1 METPVSATSVRAN
14 GPSVQR
20 RAFALD
26 GAEIRSVADGSGGE
40 ALTFTGYACV
50 TNRSYEM
57 NDMAGSYPE
66 TVRAGAFK
74 DTLGKKPDVPFL
86 LNHDGLTL
94 ARTKS
99 GTLKLAE
106 DSTGLH
112 AEARLDP
119 SNSVVRD
126 IKSAMERGDVDE
138 MSFAFRILDPDS
150 GWNEDFTERSIGS
163 VDINKGDVSVVNYGA
178 SPHTAGA
185 SIRSVDRFFES
196 LTADERAELLARL
209 TRNAA
214 APVAAVV
221 PAAPVK
227 ELKALGVTVQDLQTY
242 TARAYVL
249 RNAL

>member
-1 METPVSATSVRAN
+1 METTVTASSVRAN
-14 GPSVQR
+14 GSSVQR

-26 GAEIRSVADGSGGE
+26 GAEIRSVADGTGGE

-57 NDMAGSYPE
+57 NDLAGPYPE

-74 DTLGKKPDVPFL
+74 DTLGKSPDVPFL

-150 GWNEDFTERSIGS
+150 GWNEDYTERSIGS

-178 SPHTAGA
+178 NPHTAGA
-185 SIRSVDRFFES
+185 SMRGVDRFFES
-196 LTADERAELLARL
+196 LTAEERAELLARL
-209 TRNAA
+209 TRGA
-214 APVAAVV
+214 APIDVV
-221 PAAPVK
+221 PVE
-227 ELKALGVTVQDLQTY
+227 ELKALGVTVQNLETY
-242 TARAYVL
+242 TARAFVL
-249 RNAL
+249 RNAH